1 MLQLS
6 FVWWVSDLLLVHGCY
21 SGSYFVS
28 AAYIVE
34 KGKSK
39 SQITN
44 RLFMGLYVL
53 HLVVQ
58 HNVYD
63 LLFRCCSF
71 AYIFRGLAY
80 TLWKKEKH
88 VG

>member
-1 MLQLS
+1 M
-6 FVWWVSDLLLVHGCY
+6 
-21 SGSYFVS
+21 
-28 AAYIVE
+28 E
-34 KGKSK
+34 KQK
-39 SQITN
+39 QITN

>member
-34 KGKSK
+34 KGK
-39 SQITN
+39 TCY
-44 RLFMGLYVL
+44 LVGLYRGVAAL
-53 HLVVQ
+53 CVTFGKQ
-58 HNVYD
+58 TFNY
-63 LLFRCCSF
+63 RSI
-71 AYIFRGLAY
+71 AYI
-80 TLWKKEKH
+80 

>member
-1 MLQLS
+1 ML
-6 FVWWVSDLLLVHGCY
+6 VKVG
-21 SGSYFVS
+21 
-28 AAYIVE
+28 I
-34 KGKSK
+34 
-39 SQITN
+39 
-44 RLFMGLYVL
+44 RLEIQVL

-80 TLWKKEKH
+80 TLWKNKYSSRAAELCVLHLENMLFSGSITSAAISLK
-88 VG
+88 G